1 MFLSIKKKPKVDV
14 DFKFLEERDQQ
25 ILLEML

>member
-1 MFLSIKKKPKVDV
+1 MFLSIKKKNKVVV

>member
-1 MFLSIKKKPKVDV
+1 MFLSIKKKTKVDV